1 MFPVPELE
9 LVDLLILDRFIDRSP
24 LTVAPDTPLIDAI
37 ALINQTSAACVLVVE
52 AGRCIGIFTDQ
63 DVVKITNKSLELSR
77 VKIEEVMAQPVI
89 TLTLT
94 GSETVLTV
102 LALLRHHRIRHLP
115 VVDEQGQ
122 LVGLVTQ
129 TNLLQVFNSK
139 ETALSDISQ
148 CQQVKEALQATIAS
162 LRFQKFALYR
172 SAIVAMTDQKG
183 TLTYVNDKF
192 CQISQYSREELMGK
206 THRLINSGYHP
217 PEFFRELWSTIS
229 SGQVWQ
235 GEIKNQAKDGSY
247 YWVDTTI
254 VPCLDREGKPMQY
267 LAIRFDITQHK
278 QVEEALRESEE
289 RFRQA
294 FEHAAIGMALVSL
307 SGRWLQVN
315 PSLCEM
321 LGYSERELLDTSSQ
335 SVTHPDDLD
344 TSIDRRRQ
352 LLAGEIRSYQLEKRY
367 LHKQGKVVWVQLS
380 VGLVRTSLGEPLYFV
395 VQIQDISDRKQAEQ
409 ERLQLLQQEQAAK
422 NQISNILE
430 SITDAFLTLDSEWRL
445 TYVNRQAARLLQ
457 KHPNEL
463 IGNNLWQVFPDAIRT
478 KFYQEYYRAV
488 SEQVSVEFEEYYPP
502 LATWFA
508 VHAYPSKDG
517 LSVYFQ
523 DITKRKHTE
532 EALRESEERWHLALR
547 GNNDGIWD
555 WNVRTNEV
563 FFSPRWKEMLG
574 YEDHEISNHLDEWA
588 KRVHPDDLG
597 WVTQAIK
604 DHFAKKTPFYVTE
617 HRVQCK
623 DGTYKWILDRG
634 QALWDSQGKVVRMA
648 GSHTDVTER
657 RRAEEALNESEER
670 LRVALEA
677 ACMGTWD
684 WNIQTHQ
691 ISWSQTLESM
701 MGLTP
706 GGFDGRYETF
716 VNLLYP
722 EDRERVATAI
732 TRAVQ
737 QGESYEIEFRFVL
750 PDGTIR
756 WAASKGQVFYDETG
770 LPIRM
775 AGVDRDITSSKQA
788 EEELRRQ
795 GQRSQL
801 FAEITLKI
809 RQSLQPDEILQ
820 TAVTEVQKLL
830 DTNRVLI
837 FRLWGDGSGTV
848 VQEAVE
854 PGFTAILAQKI
865 TDPCLGQEHLE
876 PYCQGR
882 VAAIADVE
890 TADIAL
896 CHKELLRQFG
906 IKANLVVPILMRE
919 NCWGLL
925 IAHQCSSPRNWTHFE
940 IDLLQQLANQIG
952 IALSQAQLLEQQTRY
967 AEELAR
973 SNAELEQFAYVA
985 SHDLQEPLRMVTSY
999 LQLIERRYK
1008 DKLDY
1013 KGNEFIAYA
1022 VDGARRMQTLIN
1034 DLLAYSRVS
1043 TRGQP
1048 FVPVDCNEVLENA
1061 LGNLKIA
1068 IQESGAVIT
1077 HDALPTVMGDATQL
1091 TQLCQNLIG
1100 NAIKFRSEL
1109 SPQVHIGVV
1118 RNDAETPRQGR
1129 AEKLS
1134 KIIPASPL
1142 SLVPAS
1148 SEHALSE
1155 SEWLFYVRDNG
1166 IGIESQYAERIFVIF
1181 QRLHARG
1188 KYPGT
1193 GIGLAICKKIVE
1205 RHSGRIWVES
1215 EPGKGAIF
1223 YFTIP
1228 DKAANNVSC

>member
-1 MFPVPELE
+1 MSPIPE
-9 LVDLLILDRFIDRSP
+9 LVDLLILDRIVDRSP
-24 LTVAPDTPLIDAI
+24 LTVAPDTPVIDAI
-37 ALINQTSAACVLVVE
+37 APINQTCATCVLVVE
-52 AGRCIGIFTDQ
+52 GARCIGIFTEK
-63 DVVKITNKSLELSR
+63 DVIKITQQNLELSR
-77 VKIEEVMAQPVI
+77 VKIKQVMAQPVI

-94 GSETVLTV
+94 GSETVLTA
-102 LALLRHHRIRHLP
+102 LALLRQHRIRHLP
-115 VVDEQGQ
+115 VVDEQGK

-129 TNLLQVFNSK
+129 TNLLQAFNSK
-139 ETALSDISQ
+139 ESALGDINQ

-162 LRFQKFALYR
+162 LRFQKFALDR
-172 SAIVAMTDQKG
+172 SAIVAITDQKG
-183 TLTYVNDKF
+183 TITYVNDKF

-217 PEFFRELWSTIS
+217 PEFFRELWSMIS

-254 VPCLDREGKPMQY
+254 VPFLDGEGKPMQY

-307 SGRWLQVN
+307 EGRWLQVN

-321 LGYSERELLDTSSQ
+321 LGYSEQELLDTTFQ
-335 SVTHPDDLD
+335 SITHPDDLD
-344 TSIDRRRQ
+344 ASIDRRRQ
-352 LLAGEIRSYQLEKRY
+352 LLAGKIRSYQLEKRY
-367 LHKQGKVVWVQLS
+367 LHKQGKLVWTQLS
-380 VGLVRTSLGEPLYFV
+380 VGLVRTALGEPLYFV
-395 VQIQDISDRKQAEQ
+395 VQIQDIDFRKQAEQ

-422 NQISNILE
+422 NHIANILE
-430 SITDAFLTLDSEWRL
+430 SITDGFFALDRKWRF

-457 KHPNEL
+457 KTPDEL
-463 IGNNLWQVFPDAIRT
+463 IGNNIWEAFGEAIKT
-478 KFYQEYYRAV
+478 AFYREYHRAV
-488 SEQVSVEFEEYYPP
+488 SQQVSVEFEEYYPP
-502 LATWFA
+502 LGTWFA

-532 EALRESEERWHLALR
+532 EALLESEERWLLALR

-574 YEDHEISNHLDEWA
+574 YEDCEISNHIDEWA
-588 KRVHPDDLG
+588 LRVHPDDLG
-597 WVTQAIK
+597 WVTQVIQ

-617 HRVQCK
+617 HRLECK
-623 DGTYKWILDRG
+623 DGTYKWILARG

-657 RRAEEALNESEER
+657 RRAEEALKESEER

-684 WNIQTHQ
+684 WNILTNQ
-691 ISWSQTLESM
+691 ISWSGSLESM

-706 GGFDGRYETF
+706 GSFDNRYETF

-737 QGESYEIEFRFVL
+737 QAEAYEIEFRFVL
-750 PDGTIR
+750 PDGKIR

-770 LPIRM
+770 IPVRM
-775 AGVDRDITSSKQA
+775 AGVDRDITSRKQA

-809 RQSLQPDEILQ
+809 RQSLQPQEILQ

-854 PGFTAILAQKI
+854 PGVTAILGQNI
-865 TDPCLGQEHLE
+865 TDPCLAQEHLE

-882 VAAIADVE
+882 VGAIADIE
-890 TADIAL
+890 TADIQL
-896 CHKELLRQFG
+896 CHKQLLQQFG
-906 IKANLVVPILMRE
+906 VKANLVVPILMRE

-925 IAHQCSSPRNWTHFE
+925 IAHQCSSPRNWTDFE

-952 IALSQAQLLEQQTRY
+952 IALSQAQLLEQQTRH
-967 AEELAR
+967 AQELAR

-1022 VDGARRMQTLIN
+1022 VDGARRMQILIN
-1034 DLLAYSRVS
+1034 DLLSYSRVS

-1048 FVPVDCNEVLENA
+1048 FVQVDCNAVLENA

-1077 HDALPTVMGDATQL
+1077 HDALPSVIGDATQL
-1091 TQLCQNLIG
+1091 TQLFQNLIG

-1118 RNDAETPRQGR
+1118 RKVGEIGERREMRENS
-1129 AEKLS
+1129 S
-1134 KIIPASPL
+1134 KSSPSSPSSPASPA
-1142 SLVPAS
+1142 SPPAQYPNN
-1148 SEHALSE
+1148 
-1155 SEWLFYVRDNG
+1155 EWIFYVRDNG

-1228 DKAANNVSC
+1228 DKAANNSSC

>member
-1 MFPVPELE
+1 MSPISE
-9 LVDLLILDRFIDRSP
+9 LVDLLILDRIVDRSP
-24 LTVAPDTPLIDAI
+24 LTVAPDTPVIDAI
-37 ALINQTSAACVLVVE
+37 ALIDQTSSGSCATPGSCLEHSSCILVVE
-52 AGRCIGIFTDQ
+52 AGRCLGIFTQQ
-63 DVVKITNKSLELSR
+63 DVVKITNQNLELSR
-77 VKIEEVMAQPVI
+77 VKIQEVMVQPVI

-94 GSETVLTV
+94 KSETILTA
-102 LALLRHHRIRHLP
+102 LALLRRHRIHHLP
-115 VVDEQGQ
+115 VVDEQEQ
-122 LVGLVTQ
+122 LIGLVTQ
-129 TNLLQVFNSK
+129 ANLLQVFNSK
-139 ETALSDISQ
+139 ETAESDMSQ
-148 CQQVKEALQATIAS
+148 CQGVESALIATLES
-162 LRFQKFALYR
+162 LSFQNFALAQA
-172 SAIVAMTDQKG
+172 AIAAITDHNG
-183 TLTYVNDKF
+183 IITDVNDKF
-192 CQISQYSREELMGK
+192 CQISQYSREELLGK

-217 PEFFRELWSTIS
+217 PEFFGELWSTIA

-235 GEIKNQAKDGSY
+235 GEIKNRAKDGSY

-254 VPCLDREGKPMQY
+254 VPFLDREGKPMQY

-278 QVEEALRESEE
+278 QLQEALRESEE

-307 SGRWLQVN
+307 EGRWLQVN
-315 PSLCEM
+315 ASLCEM
-321 LGYSERELLDTSSQ
+321 LGYAEAELLETTFQ
-335 SVTHPDDLD
+335 SLTHPEDLD
-344 TSIDRRRQ
+344 TSLDRRRQ

-380 VGLVRTSLGEPLYFV
+380 VGLVRASLGEPLYFV

-422 NQISNILE
+422 NQIANILE

-445 TYVNRQAARLLQ
+445 TYVNRQAGLLLQ

-463 IGNNLWQVFPDAIRT
+463 IGQNIWQVFPDAVKT
-478 KFYQEYYRAV
+478 KFYQEYHRAI
-488 SEQVSVEFEEYYPP
+488 SQQVSVEFEEYYPP
-502 LATWFA
+502 LGIWFA

-523 DITKRKHTE
+523 NITKRKHTE
-532 EALRESEERWHLALR
+532 EALRESEERWLLALR

-588 KRVHPDDLG
+588 KRVHPDDLD
-597 WVTQAIK
+597 WVTQEIK
-604 DHFAKKTPFYVTE
+604 DHFAKKTPFYVSE
-617 HRVQCK
+617 HRIQCQ

-634 QALWDSQGKVVRMA
+634 QALWDEQGKVVRMA

-657 RRAEEALNESEER
+657 RRAEEALKESEER

-684 WNIQTHQ
+684 WNILTNQV
-691 ISWSQTLESM
+691 SWSQSLESM

-706 GGFDGRYETF
+706 GAFDGNYETF
-716 VNLLYP
+716 MDLVYP
-722 EDRERVATAI
+722 EDRDRVVRAI
-732 TRAVQ
+732 ARAIKQ
-737 QGESYEIEFRFVL
+737 EESYEIEFRFVL
-750 PDGTIR
+750 PDGKVR
-756 WAASKGQVFYDETG
+756 WAATKGQVFYDETG
-770 LPIRM
+770 KPVRM
-775 AGVDRDITSSKQA
+775 VGVDRDITAAKQA

-809 RQSLQPDEILQ
+809 RQSLQPDAILQ

-848 VQEAVE
+848 VQEAIE
-854 PGFTAILAQKI
+854 PGFTAILGQNI
-865 TDPCLGQEHLE
+865 TDPCLAQEHLE
-876 PYCQGR
+876 PYSQGR
-882 VAAIADVE
+882 VSAIANIE
-890 TADIAL
+890 TAEIAL
-896 CHKELLRQFG
+896 CHKELLQQFG
-906 IKANLVVPILMRE
+906 VKANLVVPILMRE

-925 IAHQCSSPRNWTHFE
+925 IAHQCSSTRNWTHFE

-952 IALSQAQLLEQQTRY
+952 IALSQAQLLEQQTRH

-1008 DKLDY
+1008 DKLDH

-1034 DLLAYSRVS
+1034 DLLSYSRVS

-1048 FVPVDCNEVLENA
+1048 FVTVDCNAVLKNA

-1068 IQESGAVIT
+1068 IQESSAVIT
-1077 HDALPTVMGDATQL
+1077 HDALPTVIGDATQL
-1091 TQLCQNLIG
+1091 TQLFQNLIG

-1109 SPQVHIGVV
+1109 SPQVHIGVK
-1118 RNDAETPRQGR
+1118 ETREMR
-1129 AEKLS
+1129 ENS
-1134 KIIPASPL
+1134 SP
-1142 SLVPAS
+1142 S
-1148 SEHALSE
+1148 SPSSHNEL
-1155 SEWLFYVRDNG
+1155 LFYVRDNG

-1215 EPGKGAIF
+1215 EPGKGTIF

-1228 DKAANNVSC
+1228 DKLANNVSC

>member
-1 MFPVPELE
+1 MSPIPEF
-9 LVDLLILDRFIDRSP
+9 VDLLILDRIVDRSP
-24 LTVAPDTPLIDAI
+24 LTVVPDTPVIDAI
-37 ALINQTSAACVLVVE
+37 ALINSATPGSGLENATCVLVVE
-52 AGRCIGIFTDQ
+52 GSRCIGIFTDQ
-63 DVVKITNKSLELSR
+63 DVVKITNKNLDLSR

-94 GSETVLTV
+94 GAETVLTA
-102 LALLRHHRIRHLP
+102 LELLRQHRIRHLP
-115 VVDEQGQ
+115 VVDEQGE
-122 LVGLVTQ
+122 LLGLVTQ
-129 TNLLQVFNSK
+129 SNLLQAFNSQPSAK
-139 ETALSDISQ
+139 NDINE
-148 CQQVKEALQATIAS
+148 CQQVKEELQATIGS
-162 LRFQKFALYR
+162 LKFQKFALDR
-172 SAIVAMTDQKG
+172 AAIVAITDQKG
-183 TLTYVNDKF
+183 IITYVNDKF
-192 CQISQYSREELMGK
+192 CQISQYSREELLGK
-206 THRLINSGYHP
+206 THRIINSGYHT

-254 VPCLDREGKPMQY
+254 VPCLNREGKPFQY
-267 LAIRFDITQHK
+267 LAIRFDVTQHK
-278 QVEEALRESEE
+278 QVQEALRESEE

-294 FEHAAIGMALVSL
+294 FEHAAIGMAVVSL
-307 SGRWLQVN
+307 EGRWLQVN
-315 PSLCEM
+315 RSLCEM
-321 LGYSERELLDTSSQ
+321 LGYCESELLATTFQ
-335 SVTHPDDLD
+335 SVIHPDDLD
-344 TSIDRRRQ
+344 ASADRQRR
-352 LLAGEIRSYQLEKRY
+352 LLAGEIRYYQSEKRY
-367 LHKQGKVVWVQLS
+367 LHKQGKLVWVQLS
-380 VGLVRTSLGEPLYFV
+380 VGLVRSALGEPLYFV
-395 VQIQDISDRKQAEQ
+395 VQIQDISSRQQAEQ

-422 NQISNILE
+422 NQIYNILE
-430 SITDAFLTLDSEWRL
+430 SITDAFMTLDSDWRFI
-445 TYVNRQAARLLQ
+445 YVNRQAARSLQ
-457 KHPNEL
+457 KQPNEL
-463 IGNNLWQVFPDAIRT
+463 IGKNLWQVFPDAIRT
-478 KFYQEYYRAV
+478 KFYQEYHRAI
-488 SEQVSVEFEEYYPP
+488 SQQVSVEFEEYYLP
-502 LATWFA
+502 LATWFD

-532 EALRESEERWHLALR
+532 EALRESEERWQLALR

-574 YEDHEISNHLDEWA
+574 YEDHEISNHLDQWA
-588 KRVHPDDLG
+588 MRVHPDDLG
-597 WVTQAIK
+597 WVTQAIQ

-617 HRVQCK
+617 HRIQCK

-634 QALWDSQGKVVRMA
+634 QALWDSQGNVVRMA

-657 RRAEEALNESEER
+657 RRAEEALRESEER

-677 ACMGTWD
+677 ACMGTWN
-684 WNIQTHQ
+684 WNIQTNQ
-691 ISWSQTLESM
+691 ISWSQSLERLM
-701 MGLTP
+701 ELTP

-722 EDRERVATAI
+722 EDRGRVLTAI
-732 TRAVQ
+732 TLAVE
-737 QGESYEIEFRFVL
+737 QGESYEIEFRFLL
-750 PDGTIR
+750 PDGKIR

-770 LPIRM
+770 LPVRM
-775 AGVDRDITSSKQA
+775 AGVDRDITAAKQA

-795 GQRSQL
+795 NQRSQL

-809 RQSLQPDEILQ
+809 RQSLQPEEILQ

-830 DTNRVLI
+830 DTNRVVI

-848 VQEAVE
+848 VQEAVYG
-854 PGFTAILAQKI
+854 GFAAILGQNI
-865 TDPCLGQEHLE
+865 TDPCLGQEYLE
-876 PYCQGR
+876 KYCQGR
-882 VAAIADVE
+882 VGAIANIE

-896 CHKELLRQFG
+896 CHQELLQQFG
-906 IKANLVVPILMRE
+906 VKANLVVPILIRE

-925 IAHQCSSPRNWTHFE
+925 IAHQCSSPRNWTQFE
-940 IDLLQQLANQIG
+940 IELLQQLANQIG

-967 AEELAR
+967 AQELAR

-1008 DKLDY
+1008 DKLDD

-1022 VDGARRMQTLIN
+1022 VDGARRMQNLIN
-1034 DLLAYSRVS
+1034 DLLTYSRVS
-1043 TRGQP
+1043 SRGVP

-1061 LGNLKIA
+1061 LANLKIS

-1077 HDALPTVMGDATQL
+1077 HDPLPTVMGDATQL
-1091 TQLCQNLIG
+1091 TQLFQNLIG
-1100 NAIKFRSEL
+1100 NAIKFRCEL
-1109 SPQVHIGVV
+1109 SPQVHIGIVK
-1118 RNDAETPRQGR
+1118 NDAETARSGEG
-1129 AEKLS
+1129 EKLA
-1134 KIIPASPL
+1134 KIIPASPHPR
-1142 SLVPAS
+1142 VPAS
-1148 SEHALSE
+1148 LEHALSE

-1166 IGIESQYAERIFVIF
+1166 IGIESQYGDLIFVIF

-1205 RHSGRIWVES
+1205 RHSGQIWVES

-1228 DKAANNVSC
+1228 DFSQ